1 MLQILQLLVRIEWD
15 KFKVGTSFF
24 VPCLDHKE
32 VADYVTKEATRLRFK
47 ILCKPVIERHRY
59 GLRVWRLE

>member
-1 MLQILQLLVRIEWD
+1 MLQILQLLVKIEWS

-24 VPCLDHKE
+24 VPCLNHKE
-32 VADYVTKEATRLRFK
+32 VADYMTKETERLRFK
-47 ILCKPVIERHRY
+47 IVCKSVIERHRY